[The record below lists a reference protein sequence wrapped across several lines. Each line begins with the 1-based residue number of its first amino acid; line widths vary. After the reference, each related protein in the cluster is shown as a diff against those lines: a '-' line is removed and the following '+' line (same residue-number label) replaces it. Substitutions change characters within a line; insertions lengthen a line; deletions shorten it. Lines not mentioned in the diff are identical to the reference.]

1 MNYGFQLFQSGIK
14 TQAVDFFTGHV
25 HPRGLKKTAYLN
37 IDDGQGR
44 QKNAVGLNSRKSGR

>member
-1 MNYGFQLFQSGIK
+1 MMNYGFQLFQSGIK

-37 IDDGQGR
+37 IDGGQG
-44 QKNAVGLNSRKSGR
+44 GGRKMLSA